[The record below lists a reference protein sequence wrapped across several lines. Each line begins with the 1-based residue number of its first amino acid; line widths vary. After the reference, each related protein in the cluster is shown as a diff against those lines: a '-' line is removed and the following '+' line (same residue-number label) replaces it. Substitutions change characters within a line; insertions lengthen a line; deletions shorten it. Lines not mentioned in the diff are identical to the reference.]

1 MISYSASLT
10 QRFQEQEEAWIDAR
24 TGLPVPGDLARGLCS
39 APRQAAPDAAHPS
52 LEPDLPRAVAAA
64 HRQLEDRAAARR
76 AALVSQARPLLERE
90 LAQVDA
96 YYEAALASLVRRQA
110 GAPEERHRLL
120 EDQAAA
126 TRAEHARRR
135 REIHDEFRARHEVRP
150 FRMHLVLVPAFVLEV
165 AVRRG
170 PREYPF
176 ALTWM
181 PISGSFAAVRCPHC
195 DAAAE
200 LVAGRDRLGC
210 QSCLTAAADADAY
223 RPLPIAAPAVA
234 APPAA
239 PARPAASGGSD
250 RIPSPR
256 TPAPGRTGPS
266 RSSRSSRPSRAAG
279 PVPSTRPAGSRSR
292 RRAAGAARR
301 TELGPDPREAG
312 PKLALAFWQAVAA
325 GERWPKRKVARDSP
339 LSALYRVYGAAGP
352 LRALGVLTGRLPTEA
367 DALALPPAPGE
378 PELTMGAIVAG
389 GTRYPYV
396 LGWMV
401 EDGRPVLC
409 EVTSG
414 LDPAGP
420 HRRSRRGGSAPEAAA
435 PDPVGG
441 LDPVASALWRS
452 ELPAVGL
459 ALTVRCLATWWR
471 VEELVGGAHRPEDLA
486 AAVAGAVSRAA
497 GVRRAPAALAAAYA
511 SEPLAARAVG
521 RELGAALDLDPGRGW

>member
-1 MISYSASLT
+1 
-10 QRFQEQEEAWIDAR
+10 
-24 TGLPVPGDLARGLCS
+24 
-39 APRQAAPDAAHPS
+39 
-52 LEPDLPRAVAAA
+52 
-64 HRQLEDRAAARR
+64 
-76 AALVSQARPLLERE
+76 
-90 LAQVDA
+90 
-96 YYEAALASLVRRQA
+96 
-110 GAPEERHRLL
+110 
-120 EDQAAA
+120 
-126 TRAEHARRR
+126 
-135 REIHDEFRARHEVRP
+135 
-150 FRMHLVLVPAFVLEV
+150 
-165 AVRRG
+165 RG

-181 PISGSFAAVRCPHC
+181 PISGSFAAIRCPHC

-210 QSCLTAAADADAY
+210 QSCLTVAADASP
-223 RPLPIAAPAVA
+223 PLRVAPPAVA
-234 APPAA
+234 EPPAP
-239 PARPAASGGSD
+239 PARPAASGASD

-256 TPAPGRTGPS
+256 SSAAGRTG
-266 RSSRSSRPSRAAG
+266 SSRSSRAAG

-292 RRAAGAARR
+292 RSAAGSARR
-301 TELGPDPREAG
+301 TELGPDPRETG

-339 LSALYRVYGAAGP
+339 LSALYRVYGTAGP
-352 LRALGVLTGRLPTEA
+352 LRALGVLPGRMPTEA
-367 DALALPPAPGE
+367 DALPLPPAPGE
-378 PELTMGAIVAG
+378 PELAMGTIVAG

-414 LDPAGP
+414 LDPAGV
-420 HRRSRRGGSAPEAAA
+420 HRRSRGGGPAPLAPA
-435 PDPVGG
+435 PDPVAG

-471 VEELVGGAHRPEDLA
+471 VEELVRGPHRPEDLA

-497 GVRRAPAALAAAYA
+497 GVRVTGRADLTGG
-511 SEPLAARAVG
+511 G
-521 RELGAALDLDPGRGW
+521 RDRRPCPGGDP